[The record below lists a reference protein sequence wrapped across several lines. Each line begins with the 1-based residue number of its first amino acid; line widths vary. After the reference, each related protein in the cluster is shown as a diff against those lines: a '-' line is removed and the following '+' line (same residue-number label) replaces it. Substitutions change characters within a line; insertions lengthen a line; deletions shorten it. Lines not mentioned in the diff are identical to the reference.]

1 MKLRDRLNKETSSL
15 TGVKEYLVDEVMSF
29 HWKSVRDAAYKYK
42 SLEITNFA
50 TLSLRMKMI
59 KKQIE
64 KMERVIEGLNGKMAK
79 ETDEKKLDNL
89 TKKLAS
95 VTELLEYYKS
105 KTNEL

>member
-15 TGVKEYLVDEVMSF
+15 TGVKEYLVDEVMSW

-59 KKQIE
+59 WKQIE
-64 KMERVIEGLNGKMAK
+64 KMERVVEGLNGKIAK
-79 ETDEKKLDNL
+79 EVDEKKLDNL
-89 TKKLAS
+89 RKKLSS
-95 VTELLEYYKS
+95 VIELLEYYKS